1 MYDLFFRLA
10 LQHIDPERAHALAER
25 SLRAVR
31 STAVGRAAVRAAVGV
46 PDRCLQTHA
55 LGLNFPTPVG
65 VAAGLDKDG
74 TWFEDLAALGFGFVE
89 VGTLTA
95 EAQDGNPPPRIVR
108 FPTEHALLNKMGFP
122 NPGARAVASRLTG
135 RETNTVVG
143 VNVGKSRS
151 VSLEAAGQDYRA
163 AVRLLGPV
171 SDYLVLNVSSPNTPA
186 LRAMQALDRL
196 RQLIADV
203 RQELSATAVPLL
215 IKIDPD
221 LDDGQVD
228 GIVGLA
234 LELELDGLVAVN
246 TSVDRSLVGDAAAP
260 FDGGGVSGQPL
271 RDRSVE
277 ILRRIRRV
285 AGERVV
291 VISVGGVETAGDVW
305 ERILAGATLV
315 QVYTSFVYR
324 GPSWPKRV
332 NRELAR
338 MVRAAGASSIQEL
351 VGAGD
356 RHTDIL
362 AAADA

>member
-108 FPTEHALLNKMGFP
+108 FPTDHALLNKMGFP

-260 FDGGGVSGQPL
+260 FDGGGV
-271 RDRSVE
+271 
-277 ILRRIRRV
+277 
-285 AGERVV
+285 
-291 VISVGGVETAGDVW
+291 
-305 ERILAGATLV
+305 
-315 QVYTSFVYR
+315 
-324 GPSWPKRV
+324 
-332 NRELAR
+332 
-338 MVRAAGASSIQEL
+338 
-351 VGAGD
+351 
-356 RHTDIL
+356 
-362 AAADA
+362 